1 MKTITF
7 EHYNKMLDLC
17 KKGKHKFRENKFGV
31 VFCVK
36 CGLLSTAVGS
46 FKPLDEDDKLN
57 IIK

>member
-7 EHYNKMLDLC
+7 EHYNKMLVC